1 VLWTAAKNLRD
12 LTAIER
18 VSEVRVAVV
27 GVDSNVINQHASGE
41 TRSRRTRS
49 NIDVNTAYNSA
60 LVRTS
65 RMSDW
70 VHIKVELKK
79 IVRND
84 PEELLS
90 NKGAAGLKP
99 EREVSGKSR
108 SQRRHRKW
116 M

>member
-1 VLWTAAKNLRD
+1 MRD

-41 TRSRRTRS
+41 TNRTLRQS
-49 NIDVNTAYNSA
+49 DVLAAYNSA
-60 LVRTS
+60 LVRTK

>member
-1 VLWTAAKNLRD
+1 MRD

-18 VSEVRVAVV
+18 VGEVRVAVI
-27 GVDSNVINQHASGE
+27 GVDGDIIDQNASAELSIKRPRPKLGVS
-41 TRSRRTRS
+41 TA
-49 NIDVNTAYNSA
+49 VNKT

-65 RMSDW
+65 RMSDR

-79 IVRND
+79 IVRNN
-84 PEELLS
+84 PEELAS
-90 NKGAAGLKP
+90 SEGSAGLKP

-108 SQRRHRKW
+108 SQRHHRKR